1 MLFLERRQIMSKG
14 VGSDGYCRHRLLF
27 CSLCLGARNYH
38 AQGAAKRKAG
48 PMQDKR
54 KKRSRMKT
62 RRDLKK
68 EIAEAK

>member
-1 MLFLERRQIMSKG
+1 MKIKL
-14 VGSDGYCRHRLLF
+14 DYCRHGLAL

-38 AQGAAKRKAG
+38 APAAAKRKAG

-54 KKRSRMKT
+54 KKLSRMKT
-62 RRDLKK
+62 RRDLKN